1 MRSVENNTQISPLKL
16 FLLQAKPYVSLVNK
30 SPNASESPR
39 TIIPVTHCSK

>member
-30 SPNASESPR
+30 SPPLLILVVINYA
-39 TIIPVTHCSK
+39 H